1 MHVIQTVQGR
11 FGMRKVLYQ
20 KNGNSPQIINKI
32 IVSPKSSRMYWEKE
46 LSWLLKLLTV
56 NRNISILIT
65 RPTQEKY

>member
-20 KNGNSPQIINKI
+20 NNGNSPQIINQI

-56 NRNISILIT
+56 TRNIIILIT